1 MTHLEAIEAFADH
14 SAGVLSPSL
23 REQVDRHVAEC
34 ASCRA
39 AYNLLSRTLLP
50 GPAPQRVTAD
60 PYLPTRIRAIVGQR
74 PKGRRL
80 APVLR
85 WSFASVAL
93 GAALVLGILLGQDIS
108 SVQRSESSASSD
120 LVSEFAASLSNAD
133 LGDRWFTVASSD
145 GGTQQ

>member
-1 MTHLEAIEAFADH
+1 MTHLEAIEAFSDY
-14 SAGVLSPSL
+14 SAGALTPS
-23 REQVDRHVAEC
+23 RQEQVDRHVAEC
-34 ASCRA
+34 ESCRA
-39 AYNLLSRTLLP
+39 AYALLSRTLLP

-74 PKGRRL
+74 PAGRRL

-108 SVQRSESSASSD
+108 SVQRSDGSTSSD
-120 LVSEFAASLSNAD
+120 LVSEFASSLSNAD
-133 LGDRWFTVASSD
+133 LGDRWFTVVSSE